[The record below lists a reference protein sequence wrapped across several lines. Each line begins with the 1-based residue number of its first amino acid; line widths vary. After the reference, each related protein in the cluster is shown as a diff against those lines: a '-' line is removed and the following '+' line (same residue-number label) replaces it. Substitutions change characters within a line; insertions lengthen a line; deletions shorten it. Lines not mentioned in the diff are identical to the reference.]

1 MKSQIENILTNL
13 GFPNDQAGEISI
25 QMIIISLK
33 DTLEEL
39 MQPEEFQNLDKSIEE
54 RRYDELKIAIAKL
67 DSKKFESEFTKNIV
81 QNIKLI
87 LDKLFN
93 QIPEDMKADFLKLVE
108 EIQSKNFAE
117 IVKSKEGKIED
128 VLKSL
133 AN

>member
-13 GFPNDQAGEISI
+13 GFSNDQAGEISI